1 MSRRES
7 ESHRASETPGDR
19 IASGPKD
26 DELSEDKLE
35 KEYLESVRKESA
47 RGRTMTSVGGGLL
60 LAAGATLFSPIV
72 AIPAAIVG
80 MGAGYKLYKDRER
93 SSVDKAEKMLLT
105 GDHAASNLPGE
116 EGSSR
121 PPLRRLIFLV
131 RWASMQVANDLD
143 NGDLKSS
150 RLERVYDETVMSFSA
165 WVQRIYFM
173 RAEKSVVRREQEL
186 RLLKL
191 HLSPLVR
198 WLSSSPSNEVFM
210 MVNHEFD
217 KESTKLIKAGKRE
230 QEARIIRRCRSV
242 FPVIIEVFQ
251 LFKLDDE
258 SKYAQIVH
266 WITEFLRR
274 QDISSFLAEAVLLHN
289 HTPKS
294 ATPRPVLGSSDEDDH
309 VEFPPLGVEQE
320 LEDDEFFS
328 ASEGGDESSDE
339 DHPARNVSAHIARQI
354 TKSATSSPDRISS
367 ISVDNAHGVPDSVM
381 FQQSKDSENPDR
393 NSWTQL
399 DVTELNV
406 RGPNYLQDKIKI
418 PSAPAMFEMLCFD
431 LFYTDFPI
439 PCVSTNKECK
449 VYWLLQEDPDLFTFT
464 INWRL
469 HPMQAAV
476 TYGVRKSKCDWI
488 QSDCPERILLERFL
502 EGNQEMRSNTVKVI
516 PKVTEGPWLVRKAVG
531 QTPAILGRKLK
542 CAYHEEAGRFFEA
555 EYDVLSTTAAKSMIG
570 LIVGA
575 AKRLVID
582 VAIVLE
588 AKEADELPERIL
600 GGFRIHFPDLATCRR
615 ITLGGPVASPKK
627 KGDFVSVN
635 TDDSDVG
642 R

>member
-1 MSRRES
+1 LADSQ
-7 ESHRASETPGDR
+7 
-19 IASGPKD
+19 
-26 DELSEDKLE
+26 LE

-47 RGRTMTSVGGGLL
+47 KGRTMTSVGGGLL
-60 LAAGATLFSPIV
+60 LAAGATLFSPLV

-80 MGAGYKLYKDRER
+80 MGAGYKLYKEREKN
-93 SSVDKAEKMLLT
+93 SVEQAEKMLAT
-105 GDHAASNLPGE
+105 GDHAATNLPGE

-131 RWASMQVANDLD
+131 RWASMQVVTDLD
-143 NGDLKSS
+143 NGDLKAT
-150 RLERVYDETVMSFSA
+150 RLERVFDETIMSFSA
-165 WVQRIYFM
+165 WIQRIYYM
-173 RAEKSVVRREQEL
+173 RAEKSSVKKEQEL
-186 RLLKL
+186 RRLKL

-217 KESTKLIKAGKRE
+217 KEISKLIKSDTHS
-230 QEARIIRRCRSV
+230 QDSRILKRCRSV
-242 FPVIIEVFQ
+242 FPVVIEVYQ
-251 LFKLDDE
+251 LFKLDEE
-258 SKYAQIVH
+258 SKYGQIVL

-274 QDISSFLAEAVLLHN
+274 QDISSFLADAVILHT
-289 HTPKS
+289 HTPKATS
-294 ATPRPVLGSSDEDDH
+294 APARSNTGTDEEDH

-320 LEDDEFFS
+320 LEEDEFFS
-328 ASEGGDESSDE
+328 ASEGGDESGDE
-339 DHPARNVSAHIARQI
+339 THPGRNVSAHIARQI
-354 TKSATSSPDRISS
+354 TKSVPSTPTRVVS
-367 ISVDNAHGVPDSVM
+367 IGEEDSRHGVPDALM
-381 FQQSKDSENPDR
+381 FQKSDSCENPEK
-393 NSWTQL
+393 NTWCPL
-399 DVTELNV
+399 DATGLIV
-406 RGPNYLQDKIKI
+406 RGPNYLDDKIKI

-431 LFYTDFPI
+431 LFYTDFPV

-449 VYWLLQEDPDLFTFT
+449 AYWLLKDDPDLFTFT

-476 TYGVRKSKCDWI
+476 TYGVRKSQCEWI
-488 QSDCPERILLERFL
+488 QKECPERVLLERFL
-502 EGNQEMRSNTVKVI
+502 EGSDELRSNTVKVI

-542 CAYHEEAGRFFEA
+542 CAYHEEPGRFFEA

-582 VAIVLE
+582 VGIVLE
-588 AKEADELPERIL
+588 AKEVDELPERIL
-600 GGFRIHFPDLATCRR
+600 GGFRINFPDLSTCRR
-615 ITLGGPVASPKK
+615 ITLGSPAKSPKR

-635 TDDSDVG
+635 TDDSDNG
-642 R
+642 A

>member
-1 MSRRES
+1 MSRRDSSPS
-7 ESHRASETPGDR
+7 EKYVPPVDKGVPVSKE
-19 IASGPKD
+19 D
-26 DELSEDKLE
+26 DLSDSQLE

-47 RGRTMTSVGGGLL
+47 KGRTMTSVGGGLL
-60 LAAGATLFSPIV
+60 LAAGATLLSPLV

-93 SSVDKAEKMLLT
+93 SSVDKAEKLLAT

-131 RWASMQVANDLD
+131 RWASMQVVTDLD
-143 NGDLKSS
+143 NGDLKAS
-150 RLERVYDETVMSFSA
+150 RLERVYDETIMSFSA

-173 RAEKSVVRREQEL
+173 RAEKSSAKREQEL

-198 WLSSSPSNEVFM
+198 WLSSSPSSEVFM

-217 KESTKLIKAGKRE
+217 KEATRLIKAGDHK
-230 QEARIIRRCRSV
+230 QDSRIVRRCRAV
-242 FPVIIEVFQ
+242 FPAIVEVYQ
-251 LFKLDDE
+251 LFKLTNE
-258 SKYAQIVH
+258 SKFGQLVL
-266 WITEFLRR
+266 WMTDFLRR
-274 QDISSFLAEAVLLHN
+274 QDISSFLAEAVLLH
-289 HTPKS
+289 T
-294 ATPRPVLGSSDEDDH
+294 TRPSVTIDEEDH

-320 LEDDEFFS
+320 LEEDEFFS

-339 DHPARNVSAHIARQI
+339 DRPARNVSAHIARQI
-354 TKSATSSPDRISS
+354 TKSATSSPDRVSS
-367 ISVDNAHGVPDSVM
+367 ISPDGSHEGIPNAVM
-381 FQQSKDSENPDR
+381 FQRSRDIDNPDK
-393 NSWTQL
+393 NSWTPL
-399 DVTELNV
+399 DATEINV
-406 RGPNYLQDKIKI
+406 RGPKYLQDKIKVN
-418 PSAPAMFEMLCFD
+418 SEPAMFEMLCFD
-431 LFYTDFPI
+431 LFYTDFPV

-449 VYWLLQEDPDLFTFT
+449 AFWLLREDADLFTFT

-476 TYGVRKSKCDWI
+476 TYGIRKSQSEWI
-488 QSDCPERILLERFL
+488 QNNCPEKLLLERFL
-502 EGNQEMRSNTVKVI
+502 EGDDEMRSSTVKVI
-516 PKVTEGPWLVRKAVG
+516 PRVTEGPWLVRKAVG

-542 CAYHEEAGRFFEA
+542 RAYHEEPGRFFET

-582 VAIVLE
+582 VALVLE
-588 AKEADELPERIL
+588 AKEVDELPERVL

-615 ITLGGPVASPKK
+615 ITLGAPVSAPKK
-627 KGDFVSVN
+627 HGDFVSVN
-635 TDDSDVG
+635 SDDSD
-642 R
+642 

>member
-7 ESHRASETPGDR
+7 ASSQEGSRPRSEPAPTSNP
-19 IASGPKD
+19 D
-26 DELSEDKLE
+26 DLADPDLE

-60 LAAGATLFSPIV
+60 LAAGATLFSPLV

-80 MGAGYKLYKDRER
+80 MGAGYKMYKDREK
-93 SSVDKAEKMLLT
+93 SSVDKAEKMLAT
-105 GDHAASNLPGE
+105 GDHAADNLPGE

-131 RWASMQVANDLD
+131 RWASMQVATDLD
-143 NGDLKSS
+143 NGDLKPS
-150 RLERVYDETVMSFSA
+150 RLEKVYDETIMSFSA

-173 RAEKSVVRREQEL
+173 RSEKVSAKREQEL

-217 KESTKLIKAGKRE
+217 KEATKLIKAGDRRHDS
-230 QEARIIRRCRSV
+230 RIVKRCRSV
-242 FPVIIEVFQ
+242 FPVIVEVYQ
-251 LFKLDDE
+251 LFRLGEE
-258 SKYAQIVH
+258 SKYGQLVL
-266 WITEFLRR
+266 WMTEFLRR
-274 QDISSFLAEAVLLHN
+274 QDICAFLAEAVLLH
-289 HTPKS
+289 TQAPVS
-294 ATPRPVLGSSDEDDH
+294 PRPRASTDEDDQ

-339 DHPARNVSAHIARQI
+339 DHPGRNVSAHIVRQL
-354 TKSATSSPDRISS
+354 TKSATSSPERLG
-367 ISVDNAHGVPDSVM
+367 SVAEGEVPDSVM
-381 FQQSKDSENPDR
+381 FRKADDLENPEK
-393 NSWTQL
+393 NSWTPL
-399 DVTELNV
+399 DASELVV

-431 LFYTDFPI
+431 LFYTDYPV
-439 PCVSTNKECK
+439 PCVSANKECK
-449 VYWLLQEDPDLFTFT
+449 AYWLLKHDPDLFTFT

-469 HPMQAAV
+469 HPMQATV
-476 TYGVRKSKCDWI
+476 TYGVRKSQCEWMQK
-488 QSDCPERILLERFL
+488 DCPERILLERFL
-502 EGNQEMRSNTVKVI
+502 EGTHDMRCNTVKVI

-531 QTPAILGRKLK
+531 QTPAILGKKLK
-542 CAYHEEAGRFFEA
+542 CDYHEEPGRYFEA

-582 VAIVLE
+582 VGIVLE
-588 AKEADELPERIL
+588 AKEVDELPERVL

-615 ITLGGPVASPKK
+615 ITVGAPVSPPKK
-627 KGDFVSVN
+627 KGQFVSVN
-635 TDDSDVG
+635 SDDSDG
-642 R
+642 NE